1 MKFNNIW
8 PLILI
13 ISALFIFGCAPP
25 DELSN
30 QPNPDVVEENISP
43 PTPASAGPAGSTE
56 EVKKTIEITSAGF
69 NPDTLT
75 IEKGETVTFV
85 NTDLQPH
92 WPASAI
98 HPTHTLY
105 PGSSTAKCN
114 TPEES
119 STFDACRGL
128 EQGGTYSFIF
138 NLVGSWKYHD
148 HLNPNSRGTII
159 VE

>member
-1 MKFNNIW
+1 MFNKIW
-8 PLILI
+8 LLVLI
-13 ISALFIFGCAPP
+13 IGALLIFGCAPQEDILP
-25 DELSN
+25 QVSS
-30 QPNPDVVEENISP
+30 Q
-43 PTPASAGPAGSTE
+43 PTPSDSAESAGEVQKNTE
-56 EVKKTIEITSAGF
+56 NSPKTIEITSAGF

-75 IEKGETVTFV
+75 IKNGGIVIFV
-85 NTDLQPH
+85 NTDLQQH

-105 PGSSTAKCN
+105 PGSSITKCN

-128 EQGGTYSFIF
+128 EKGETYSFVF
-138 NLVGSWKYHD
+138 NQAGSWKYHD